1 MSEEESSIQ
10 EHFMTQ
16 TNYICREQNEHV
28 RERTGTG
35 VPNKRGSLVRIISR

>member
-16 TNYICREQNEHV
+16 TNHVCGERNEHV
-28 RERTGTG
+28 RERSGQGNRT
-35 VPNKRGSLVRIISR
+35 NADH